1 MLREIGTVVP
11 IFSENC
17 ELSVPVQRKTLL
29 VYFLQGF
36 EKTNLAST
44 SIDIRS
50 KFWISIQQSNF
61 KKLGGVLHSL
71 CIISWHCGGHTFE
84 TTLEIFVKSRPKRST
99 KVDLRGPRA
108 LQEILLYFSCEAK

>member
-36 EKTNLAST
+36 EKTNAFRL
-44 SIDIRS
+44 IV
-50 KFWISIQQSNF
+50 
-61 KKLGGVLHSL
+61 KKKPTG
-71 CIISWHCGGHTFE
+71 
-84 TTLEIFVKSRPKRST
+84 
-99 KVDLRGPRA
+99 
-108 LQEILLYFSCEAK
+108 